1 MKIQGRRWAFLLS
14 FAAVLWVASLPLG
27 AQEPRADK
35 PADPSKAPG
44 AKPSF
49 DPTRRVPDFFGQ
61 IGLTPNQRESIY
73 AIRGK
78 HQEKIVAL
86 EKQIAQAR
94 AEMLAECETKLT
106 DTQKELL
113 GTLRRAAA
121 ERKKAK
127 SASAERPAPEKTS
140 EKKGN

>member
-1 MKIQGRRWAFLLS
+1 MNSQSRRWAFLFS
-14 FAAVLWVASLPLG
+14 FATMLWAGSLPLW

-35 PADPSKAPG
+35 PADPSKAPVVKS
-44 AKPSF
+44 AF

-61 IGLTPNQRESIY
+61 IGLTPDQRESIY
-73 AIRGK
+73 TIRGN
-78 HQEKIVAL
+78 HQQKIVAL

-94 AEMLAECETKLT
+94 GEMLADCETKLT

-113 GTLRRAAA
+113 GTLRRASA

-127 SASAERPAPEKTS
+127 SAGAGRLAS